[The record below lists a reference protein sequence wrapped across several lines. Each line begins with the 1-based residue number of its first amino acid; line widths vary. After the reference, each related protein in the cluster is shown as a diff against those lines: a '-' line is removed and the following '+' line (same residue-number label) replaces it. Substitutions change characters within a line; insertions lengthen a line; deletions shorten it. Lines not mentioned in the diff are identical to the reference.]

1 MFKII
6 KDFKIGPGQF
16 RFLLAFL
23 VLMYHSLEFFP
34 LGHYAVYVFF
44 LLSGYWIFK
53 MYEEKYRY
61 YKNSYLVYI
70 RSRLMRLMFV
80 YWLILA
86 IAIGVFFIKSN
97 LLNNHNWQGFS
108 VTEVFLKNIFVL
120 GLNSSPII
128 FITTAWSLE
137 VEIQFYL
144 AVPLFVMLRKYIN
157 IKVQLVMSL
166 LILAVL
172 IYLIPVDSRTPNLFF
187 SLPFFLIGAWMYYSG
202 KVFSQKTVNIF
213 LGSIATI
220 LLINIFVPDLRAIF
234 LVKTES
240 RFGIDQYQ
248 DHINMLLAL
257 LTIPFLT
264 RNITQK
270 ISDPNDG
277 TWSSMSF
284 VIYLVH
290 WPIIKLYNTANILQG
305 DSHKLLNL
313 ILLYAASLSL
323 SYLIAIKYDKY
334 FEGIRRKWLK
344 KQQKQIASTPVL
356 SSQ

>member
-1 MFKII
+1 MFKNI
-6 KDFKIGPGQF
+6 KGINIGPGQF

-53 MYEEKYRY
+53 MYEEKYQH
-61 YKNSYLVYI
+61 YKNAYLVYI

-80 YWLILA
+80 YWLILSIA
-86 IAIGVFFIKSN
+86 IAVFFLKSY

-108 VTEVFLKNIFVL
+108 VTEIFIKNILVL

-144 AVPLFVMLRKYIN
+144 AVPLFVLLRKYID
-157 IKVQLVMSL
+157 IKIQLVISL
-166 LILAVL
+166 VILAVL
-172 IYLIPVDSRTPNLFF
+172 IYLIPVDNRTPNLFF
-187 SLPFFLIGAWMYYSG
+187 SLPFFLTGAWLYYSG
-202 KVFSQKTVNIF
+202 KVFSVKSVNIF
-213 LGSIATI
+213 IALIAAI
-220 LLINIFVPDLRAIF
+220 LLINVVVPELRSIF

-270 ISDPNDG
+270 ITDPLDG

-290 WPIIKLYNTANILQG
+290 WPLLKLYNTANILQG
-305 DSHKLLNL
+305 DSHKLINL
-313 ILLYAASLSL
+313 ILLYVASLLL
-323 SYLIAIKYDKY
+323 SYIIAVKYDNF
-334 FEGIRRKWLK
+334 FETIRRKWLK
-344 KQQKQIASTPVL
+344 KQQKAAVSAAVL
-356 SSQ
+356 SA

>member
-1 MFKII
+1 MLKII
-6 KDFKIGPGQF
+6 KNLKIGPGQF

-53 MYEEKYRY
+53 MYEEKYRFF
-61 YKNSYLVYI
+61 KNAYLVYI

-86 IAIGVFFIKSN
+86 IAIVVFFIKSY

-108 VTEVFLKNIFVL
+108 VAEVFLKNIFVL

-144 AVPLFVMLRKYIN
+144 AVPLFVMLRKYVD
-157 IKVQLVMSL
+157 IKVQLIFSL

-172 IYLIPVDSRTPNLFF
+172 IYLIPLDSRTPNLFF
-187 SLPFFLIGAWMYYSG
+187 SLPFFLIGAWLYYSA
-202 KVFSQKTVNIF
+202 KIFTAKIANIF
-213 LGSIATI
+213 LGIMAAV
-220 LLINIFVPDLRAIF
+220 LLINIFVPDLRHIF

-270 ISDPNDG
+270 ITDTHDG

-290 WPIIKLYNTANILQG
+290 WPLLKLYNTANILQG
-305 DSHKLLNL
+305 GSHKLLNL
-313 ILLYAASLSL
+313 VLLYVASLLL
-323 SYLIAIKYDKY
+323 SYIIAVKYDQY

-344 KQQKQIASTPVL
+344 KQEKAKAPAASYA
-356 SSQ
+356 